1 MLVSMTEGK
10 RTLENLAWHL
20 NALVW
25 TSLVAQMIKNPPAM
39 QETWVWSLGL
49 ENPLENGMATTPV
62 FLPGE
67 SHGQRSLAGCSLW
80 DRKESI
86 TTERVALGGD
96 THHFLSQLIDQ
107 TSSQGYI
114 PHHVHVLNE
123 RGAGNTGCEHQR
135 LPYTL
140 AWVTVTGLP
149 GQLAARSPGVA
160 SLLAILFTTV
170 SDFLLMNLR
179 AHCSYARS

>member
-39 QETWVWSLGL
+39 QETWVRSLGL

-67 SHGQRSLAGCSLW
+67 SHGQRSLVGCSPW

-135 LPYTL
+135 LPYRPSL
-140 AWVTVTGLP
+140 GHCHWIAWSAGSQVSR
-149 GQLAARSPGVA
+149 RSL
-160 SLLAILFTTV
+160 SLGLFTTV
-170 SDFLLMNLR
+170 CDFLLMNLR